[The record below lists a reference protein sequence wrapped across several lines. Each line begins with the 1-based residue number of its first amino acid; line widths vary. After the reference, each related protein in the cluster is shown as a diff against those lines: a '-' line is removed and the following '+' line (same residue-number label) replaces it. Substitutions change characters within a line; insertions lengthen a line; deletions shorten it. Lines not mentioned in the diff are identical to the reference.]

1 MLENTA
7 LAQHE
12 DPAKLV
18 VFGASKID
26 AEGKETAAEDGPV
39 DYLTINSPQL

>member
-1 MLENTA
+1 MLENRA
-7 LAQHE
+7 FAWHE
-12 DPAKLV
+12 APVKLV
-18 VFGASKID
+18 LFGASKIN